1 MKTNMVLALI
11 IFFAMISGCCSL
23 FTQEEMAPKADF
35 NADVTSGSA
44 PLTVNFTDE
53 SRGGRTSSGSG
64 YYSIQYREW
73 DFGDGTTSSIEDPT
87 HTFAEEGEYSVNL
100 TIRDSNGKFA
110 THSIKIMV
118 YSSDHD
124 LSYPPKSSF
133 TTDRTE
139 GPSPLIIQ
147 FTDTSSDNDGTITSW
162 GWDFDDGSTSDQQNP
177 SHTFEEAGTYNVELI
192 VTDNNGFSDST
203 TKTIEVTGGTIST
216 FNATADTYVDETNP
230 DMNYGQRTYIMV
242 NDDCEIYLKFTGLPA
257 ANTIEKAEVKLYNTF
272 RMENGPEVEALT
284 ALSHWNENTVTWN
297 NGMTFAIGSLD
308 TTEAN
313 GTQQWFSWDVTTGV
327 KNDMSGGL
335 VTVILRAVTSG
346 HAQFFTRENDNI
358 YIPKLELT
366 LSS

>member
-1 MKTNMVLALI
+1 MKEKMILCLI
-11 IFFAMISGCCSL
+11 FIFAIMTSGCLCELFSNDITVEADFAMNPSEG
-23 FTQEEMAPKADF
+23 P
-35 NADVTSGSA
+35 A
-44 PLTVNFTDE
+44 PLTVQFINKC
-53 SRGGRTSSGSG
+53 S
-64 YYSIQYREW
+64 
-73 DFGDGTTSSIEDPT
+73 
-87 HTFAEEGEYSVNL
+87 
-100 TIRDSNGKFA
+100 
-110 THSIKIMV
+110 
-118 YSSDHD
+118 
-124 LSYPPKSSF
+124 
-133 TTDRTE
+133 TTD
-139 GPSPLIIQ
+139 GS
-147 FTDTSSDNDGTITSW
+147 FSSYAWT
-162 GWDFDDGSTSDQQNP
+162 FDDGNGSDERDP
-177 SHTFEEAGTYNVELI
+177 VHTFYFPGEYNVTLHA
-192 VTDNNGFSDST
+192 S
-203 TKTIEVTGGTIST
+203 VTGGKDDSKERTIIVYPSDHTPPDQDTVST

-335 VTVILRAVTSG
+335 VIVILRAVTSG

-358 YIPKLELT
+358 YTPKLELT